1 MTDGHSGSSH
11 RRPEVFLRPATRA
24 DSSHLLNW
32 RNDPETR
39 RNFRNP
45 DPVDPD
51 THEDWLRRKLA
62 DEDCRLMIAEVAG
75 RPVGTVRADRES
87 DAWWLS
93 WSIDPNERGKG
104 YGSAMVAAMI
114 ARLHGRVCAVTK
126 YGNLASERIASAI
139 GMARQETRD
148 GFVYWEATLPSATKG
163 TNP

>member
-1 MTDGHSGSSH
+1 MTDRHSDSSH
-11 RRPEVFLRPATRA
+11 RCPELFLRPATWA

-39 RNFRNP
+39 MNSRNS

-75 RPVGTVRADRES
+75 RPVGTVRADLES

-126 YGNLASERIASAI
+126 LGNLGSERIASAV
-139 GMARQETRD
+139 GMIRQEARD
-148 GFVYWEATLPSATKG
+148 GFVYWEATLPG
-163 TNP
+163 TTEGTSL